1 MTHQETPPLAAAH
14 SRQQALQNSFGSESG
29 GVAAVFS
36 GKAADYQAA
45 RPGYPLGLLQHL
57 RQGLP
62 AAAHVVDL
70 GAGTGLLSAGL
81 LQQGLRVTAVEP
93 SAAMR
98 SAAEQALGREPGF
111 ASSAGSAEAT
121 GLTQGC
127 ADLITAAQAFHWFD
141 IEAARRECLRL
152 LKPGAQVALI
162 WNDRVR
168 EDPLQQELDALFD
181 AFGGARR
188 AAQKQHMSPGD
199 EGERAGLPQ
208 FFGGAVPAGLHWPH
222 EHWLDEAGLASLAF
236 SRSYIPARASEEGQV
251 LLGHL
256 KRLFARFASGPR
268 LAMRYRTLAVIGR
281 PAE

>member
-1 MTHQETPPLAAAH
+1 MTQPDAPPQAVAQT
-14 SRQQALQNSFGSESG
+14 SQQALQSSFSSEAG

-45 RPGYPLGLLQHL
+45 RPDYPLALLQHL

-93 SAAMR
+93 SPAMR
-98 SAAEQALGREPGF
+98 SAAEQALGQEPGF

-121 GLTQGC
+121 GLAQGC

-188 AAQKQHMSPGD
+188 AAQKQHMGQGD
-199 EGERAGLPQ
+199 EAERAGLPQ
-208 FFGGAVPAGLHWPH
+208 FFGGVVPASLHWPH
-222 EHWLDEAGLASLAF
+222 THWLDEAGLASLAF
-236 SRSYIPARASEEGQV
+236 SRSYIPARASDEGQV
-251 LLGHL
+251 LLGQL
-256 KRLFARFASGPR
+256 KHLFARFANGPR